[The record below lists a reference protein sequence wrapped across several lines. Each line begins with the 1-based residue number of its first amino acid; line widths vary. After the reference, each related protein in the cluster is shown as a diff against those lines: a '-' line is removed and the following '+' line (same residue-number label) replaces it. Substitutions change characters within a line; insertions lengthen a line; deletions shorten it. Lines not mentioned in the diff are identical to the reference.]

1 MTTDADITC
10 SGAEARGVCEIPP
23 EAAPARRSGF
33 VWQPRY
39 EEAASLLRTF
49 QSDAARSSET
59 TEAAIQNVTG
69 TVKS

>member
-10 SGAEARGVCEIPP
+10 SGAEARGSVRSPQ
-23 EAAPARRSGF
+23 RRHQRGRSGF